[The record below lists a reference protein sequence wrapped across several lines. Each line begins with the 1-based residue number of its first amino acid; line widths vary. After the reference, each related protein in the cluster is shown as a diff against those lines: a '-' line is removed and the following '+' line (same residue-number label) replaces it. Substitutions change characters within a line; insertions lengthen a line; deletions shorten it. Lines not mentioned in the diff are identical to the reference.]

1 MLKEPPRL
9 AKANMEEA
17 SLLSR
22 ASRAA
27 LCLSAETTRA
37 DIRERLA
44 RIANQ
49 YAEVA
54 EELEF
59 GADNI
64 RHPELLERRHE
75 D

>member
-1 MLKEPPRL
+1 
-9 AKANMEEA
+9 MEEA
-17 SLLSR
+17 SYYREQAMR
-22 ASRAA
+22 ALR
-27 LCLSAETTRA
+27 LSAETTRA